1 MVATI
6 CSSPRYLLYVFIG
19 ARMASLSD
27 GKQREHMDT
36 GNCLVRLDET
46 APDLTIGTKVV
57 NGILIVAGVLTAVAA
72 SWWADH
78 LRLAIRH

>member
-19 ARMASLSD
+19 ARMGSLSD

-46 APDLTIGTKVV
+46 APDLTIETKVV
-57 NGILIVAGVLTAVAA
+57 NSILIAAGVLSGAAA
-72 SWWADH
+72 SWFVD
-78 LRLAIRH
+78 

>member
-6 CSSPRYLLYVFIG
+6 CSFPRYLLYVFIG

-36 GNCLVRLDET
+36 GNRLVRLGET
-46 APDLTIGTKVV
+46 ASDFIVETKVV
-57 NGILIVAGVLTAVAA
+57 NGILIVAGVLSGAA
-72 SWWADH
+72 AGW
-78 LRLAIRH
+78 